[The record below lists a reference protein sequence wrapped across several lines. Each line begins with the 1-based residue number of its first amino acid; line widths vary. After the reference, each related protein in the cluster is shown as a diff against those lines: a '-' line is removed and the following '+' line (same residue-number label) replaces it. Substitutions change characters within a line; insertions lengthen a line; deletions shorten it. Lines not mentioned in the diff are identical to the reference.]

1 MNLSELVERIPL
13 ESDHQDYFDLSA
25 LEENLI
31 TAVGSWGQFEE
42 RLRGFFRSAIDEVI
56 DTSRTGRFFFSDLEK
71 TEKTYLGTKFEIIL
85 RDWLDVPRG
94 IKLDLLIGGE
104 EVDVKSTTSAQAGG
118 WMIPPEAFEEL
129 CILIKVNEAEAI
141 CDFGLARARAAY
153 LRSGSNR
160 DAKTSFSAE
169 GRKNIWWMAKGYQYT
184 QNFWSLTSQ
193 SDRDEIM
200 RGGGTRRIATLFER
214 FQGVPVSR
222 VQIEAVAAQDD
233 FMKRIR
239 RNSGA
244 RDILSPKGIAI
255 LYSEND
261 ADIMRRLGLRFG
273 KREFVSYTPVN
284 EEEVALLRRLN
295 HID

>member
-1 MNLSELVERIPL
+1 MTLFRDIERIPL
-13 ESDHQDYFDLSA
+13 KADHSDYNDLDG
-25 LEENLI
+25 LERNLI
-31 TAVGSWGQFEE
+31 AAVGGWEQFQEK
-42 RLRGFFRSAIDEVI
+42 LRGFFRSAIDEVI

-94 IKLDLLIGGE
+94 MKLDLLIGGD

-118 WMIPPEAFEEL
+118 WMIPPEAFDEL
-129 CILIKVNEAEAI
+129 CILIKVNEAQAL
-141 CDFGLARARAAY
+141 CDFGLARARTAY

-169 GRKNIWWMAKGYQYT
+169 GRKNIWWMAKDYQYT
-184 QNFWSLTSQ
+184 ANFWTLTSEV
-193 SDRDEIM
+193 DRAEIM
-200 RGGGTRRIATLFER
+200 RGGGTQRIATLFEK
-214 FQGVPVSR
+214 FQGTPISR

-244 RDILSPKGIAI
+244 RDILAPKGIAV

-261 ADIMRRLGLRFG
+261 GELMRQLGIRFG
-273 KREFVSYTPVN
+273 KREFVSYRPKDEK
-284 EEEVALLRRLN
+284 EEELLRSHN